1 LGSKLFFTKTETG
14 VVSGWVKIIVP
25 LDGYYQSTDLNNY
38 YKCLQH
44 IVIII
49 DQPIQFR
56 SFRLLDA
63 SPYQFF
69 LLVLF
74 TIHWAWLCSLF
85 SSRDEICGWI

>member
-1 LGSKLFFTKTETG
+1 LSGKKTIVWVET
-14 VVSGWVKIIVP
+14 IVA
-25 LDGYYQSTDLNNY
+25 LDSYRTTDFNNY
-38 YKCLQH
+38 YECLQH

-49 DQPIQFR
+49 DHPIRFR
-56 SFRLLDA
+56 SFRVLEA

-85 SSRDEICGWI
+85 SSRDEICGWIISNST